1 MSYFLYYR
9 LNIKIINDISICA
22 RHLNFFGHVLRT
34 WVASKLALFEYITLP
49 PTKKKKKKEF
59 VFVLPAIR
67 SIMCLD

>member
-9 LNIKIINDISICA
+9 LNIKIINDISTCA
-22 RHLNFFGHVLRT
+22 RHLNFLGHVLHT
-34 WVASKLALFEYITLP
+34 WVASKLALFEYI
-49 PTKKKKKKEF
+49 KKERKKQKEF